1 MINAMQLASYAT
13 NPLLRFIRRRILLT
27 KISALYRAADHFAEQ
42 IANGREGLKYTHIKL
57 VNLEA
62 DLRDLGR

>member
-1 MINAMQLASYAT
+1 MINAMQLASYAM
-13 NPLLRFIRRRILLT
+13 NPLLRFIRRRILLA
-27 KISALYRAADHFAEQ
+27 KIGTLYRAAEQ
-42 IANGREGLKYTHIKL
+42 IPNGREGLKYTHTKL